1 MMTMSKVLA
10 ALTLCA
16 MACAKKERSENPS
29 MTVSSTVATL
39 QSSSSSTSST
49 QGNHATVAPAQ
60 QDTPS
65 SNSSALTCIPKILRA
80 HDTLMLR
87 MQTPHGDYL
96 TANQPDGSLFFIV
109 YPPFDDP
116 SRKFS
121 LMPSDQFKTTAR
133 LQLPADVRAI
143 PWHYGR
149 DTTEIFFRRPGRYV
163 LWVGENLESDINRHA
178 VKCEVVYQP

>member
-1 MMTMSKVLA
+1 
-10 ALTLCA
+10 
-16 MACAKKERSENPS
+16 
-29 MTVSSTVATL
+29 
-39 QSSSSSTSST
+39 
-49 QGNHATVAPAQ
+49 
-60 QDTPS
+60 
-65 SNSSALTCIPKILRA
+65 
-80 HDTLMLR
+80 

-149 DTTEIFFRRPGRYV
+149 DTTEIFFRHPGKYV